1 MEREALVLS
10 PKDATIIGTIQTTF
24 KDYLSKQETTT
35 RQKISKAEAEPRI
48 EAVNSP
54 SLRLVPFDLILPD
67 IGRSSSNYLF
77 VSYNPRTKLP
87 LHLVPNMSSSL
98 YFLLRVLSRAVG
110 HKTELLLAAV
120 GMAEVEVR
128 RRTEIATLTV
138 ATLSATTELQ
148 QQDKSDLLQR
158 T

>member
-1 MEREALVLS
+1 MQLS
-10 PKDATIIGTIQTTF
+10 SGPYRPHY

-54 SLRLVPFDLILPD
+54 SLRLVPGVDLILPD

-87 LHLVPNMSSSL
+87 LHLTHTVPNMSSSL